1 MLKGY
6 YLLSRVD
13 TQIKKKKKT
22 IHAIVIEKWTCILE
36 INATVELSCGIQA
49 MSVL

>member
-13 TQIKKKKKT
+13 TQIKKKKT